1 MKPKVA
7 FFDFACCEGCQ
18 LQVVNLEEELPDVLN
33 AVEIV
38 QFREAMTEKSDDYA
52 IAFVEGSITREKDI
66 PRLKRIREQAKVLVA
81 LGACATIGGVNCL
94 KNFQPLEE
102 VRKYVYGDKA
112 DWYETFAARPID
124 AVVPVD
130 YYIHGC
136 PIHKAEFVKV
146 VKALLVGKKPE
157 IPNYPVCV
165 ECKRAGNVC
174 VFELGMT
181 CLGPVTRAGCGAW
194 CPTYRD
200 NCVGCRGLVPD
211 PNTNAEK
218 EVLQKY
224 GLTVDQAIGSF
235 RIFLGYSE
243 VAK

>member
-1 MKPKVA
+1 MKPKIA

-18 LQVVNLEEELPDVLN
+18 LQVVNLEVEMVDLLG
-33 AVEIV
+33 AVDIV

-66 PRLKRIREQAKVLVA
+66 PRLKKIREKAAILVA

-94 KNFQPLEE
+94 KNFQPADE

-130 YYIHGC
+130 CYIHGC
-136 PIHKAEFVKV
+136 PIHKEEFLKV
-146 VKALLVGKKPE
+146 VKSLLLGKKPE
-157 IPNYPVCV
+157 IPTYPVCV

-174 VFELGMT
+174 VFELGMK

-200 NCVGCRGLVPD
+200 NCVGCRGLIPD

-218 EVLQKY
+218 EVLKKY
-224 GLTVDQAIGSF
+224 GLTVDQAIGQF

>member
-7 FFDFACCEGCQ
+7 FFEFADCEGCQ
-18 LQVVNLEEELPDVLN
+18 LQVVNLETEMLDLIG
-33 AVEIV
+33 AVDIV

-52 IAFVEGSITREKDI
+52 IAIVEGSITRGKDI
-66 PRLKRIREQAKVLVA
+66 PRLQKIREQASILVA

-94 KNFQPLEE
+94 KNFHPLPE
-102 VRKYVYGDKA
+102 VRKYVYGDRA
-112 DWYETFAARPID
+112 DWYETFAARPLD
-124 AVVPVD
+124 AVVKVD

-136 PIHKAEFVKV
+136 PIHKEEFLKV
-146 VKALLVGKKPE
+146 VKALLAGKKPE
-157 IPNYPVCV
+157 IPTYPVCV
-165 ECKRAGNVC
+165 ECKKAGNIC

-194 CPTYRD
+194 CPNYRD
-200 NCVGCRGLVPD
+200 NCVGCRGLIPD

-218 EVLQKY
+218 GVLEKY
-224 GLTVDQAIGSF
+224 GLTVEQAISQF

>member
-18 LQVVNLEEELPDVLN
+18 LQVVNLEDELPEVLN

-38 QFREAMTEKSDDYA
+38 QFREAMSEKSDDYA

-66 PRLKRIREQAKVLVA
+66 PRLQKIRQQAQVLVA

-94 KNFQPLEE
+94 KNFQPLDE
-102 VRKYVYGDKA
+102 VRRYVYGDKA

-130 YYIHGC
+130 CYIHGC
-136 PIHKAEFVKV
+136 PIHKGEFVKV
-146 VKALLVGKKPE
+146 LKALLAGKKPE
-157 IPNYPVCV
+157 IPNSPVCV

-224 GLTVDQAIGSF
+224 GLTVDQAVGSF
-235 RIFLGYSE
+235 RIFLGCSE

>member
-1 MKPKVA
+1 MKPKIA
-7 FFDFACCEGCQ
+7 FFDFSCCEGCQ
-18 LQVVNLEEELPDVLN
+18 LQVVNLEAEMLDVIG
-33 AVEIV
+33 AVDIV
-38 QFREAMTEKSDDYA
+38 QFREAMTEKGEDYA

-66 PRLKRIREQAKVLVA
+66 PRLKKIREQAAIVVA

-94 KNFQPLEE
+94 KNFQPSDE

-112 DWYETFAARPID
+112 GWYETFAARPID
-124 AVVPVD
+124 AVIPVD

-136 PIHKAEFVKV
+136 PMHKAEFVRV
-146 VKALLVGKKPE
+146 VKALLLGKKPE
-157 IPNYPVCV
+157 IPTYPVCV

-194 CPTYRD
+194 CPSYRD
-200 NCVGCRGLVPD
+200 NCVGCRGLIPD
-211 PNTNAEK
+211 PNANAEK
-218 EVLQKY
+218 GVLQKY
-224 GLTVDQAIGSF
+224 GLTVEQAVGQF
-235 RIFLGYSE
+235 RLFLGYSE